1 MNGNRITNTFSSLR
15 SRLKNVASAI
25 LRNEDDAE
33 DALQDAFCRLWNR
46 RETIESEKIEANA
59 RLAIRQVS
67 LDILRRRKLRAT
79 DEINEDTVGESP
91 EQSSLWNTS
100 EINDLRIKLL
110 DTLSPRQREVFEMV
124 SEGLENSVI
133 AERLGIS
140 EEGVRQNLS
149 RARKALRHQYNQLK

>member
-1 MNGNRITNTFSSLR
+1 MNGNRITDTFSSLR

-91 EQSSLWNTS
+91 EQSSFWNTS

-149 RARKALRHQYNQLK
+149 RARKALRHQYDQLK

>member
-1 MNGNRITNTFSSLR
+1 MNGNRITDTFSSLR